1 MAGTHSDEGFGGGAA
16 DRPTLNARGTDGER
30 WGAAWA
36 TMFGVFVLVVAE
48 QLPIGLLIQISPD
61 LGVTEG
67 TAGLSVTV
75 PSIVAGV
82 AALLVPL
89 VVGKLDRRV
98 LLGALMTLMTA
109 ANAATWLAPT
119 FEVLL
124 LSRVFVGVAIGGF
137 WAIGGGIAVRL
148 VSTANVPKA
157 TSIIFAGVAAANVLG
172 VPLGTILGTNLGW
185 RLAFAALGAA
195 ALIALVW
202 LIVLLPPLSAQVPV
216 RAHVLAS
223 QLRNQGVVFGLI
235 ATLLSVTGHFA
246 AFTFVGPILRDI
258 AGLSASAVGPILLVY
273 GLLGLGGNFAAGALL
288 GRGVPTVVFS
298 ILAVITVALGLLPAV
313 GLQPAAGV
321 LLVLLWGL
329 FFGGLSV
336 SMQTWMIKAAPT
348 AVEAATSLWV
358 GVWNLAIG
366 IGALAGGVAIHKLSL
381 ASTIWIAAALTLTG
395 ALLVAA
401 TRSPRASAPP
411 ATGVDEAVDAR

>member
-1 MAGTHSDEGFGGGAA
+1 MHSDDGFGGGVVAE
-16 DRPTLNARGTDGER
+16 RPTQSARGSGGER

-36 TMFGVFVLVVAE
+36 AMFGVFVLVVAE

-75 PSIVAGV
+75 PSIVAGI

-89 VVGKLDRRV
+89 VVGTLDRRV
-98 LLGALMTLMTA
+98 LLVALMVLMTA
-109 ANAATWLAPT
+109 ANAASWLAPT

-124 LSRVFVGVAIGGF
+124 MSRVFVGVAIGGF
-137 WAIGGGIAVRL
+137 WAIAGGIAVRL
-148 VSTANVPKA
+148 VSAAKVPKA

-195 ALIALVW
+195 ALVALVW
-202 LIVLLPPLSAQVPV
+202 LIVLVPPLSAQAPV
-216 RAHVLAS
+216 RPQVLAS
-223 QLRNQGVVFGLI
+223 QLRNQGVALGLI

-288 GRGVPTVVFS
+288 GRGVPAVVLS

-313 GLQPAAGV
+313 GLQPASGV
-321 LLVLLWGL
+321 LLLLLWGL

-358 GVWNLAIG
+358 GVWNLSIG
-366 IGALAGGVAIHKLSL
+366 LGALVGGVAIHRFSL
-381 ASTIWIAAALTLTG
+381 ESTAWIAAAL
-395 ALLVAA
+395 ALAAALSVAT
-401 TRSPRASAPP
+401 TRSLRESVPP
-411 ATGVDEAVDAR
+411 ATGVGEDLKAR